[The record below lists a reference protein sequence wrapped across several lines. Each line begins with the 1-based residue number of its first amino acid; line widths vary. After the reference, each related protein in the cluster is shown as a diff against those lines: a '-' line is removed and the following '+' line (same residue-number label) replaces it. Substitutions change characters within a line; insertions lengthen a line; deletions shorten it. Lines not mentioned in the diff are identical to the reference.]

1 MCSRSSWPKCRLEVK
16 VNPTPVAAS
25 GFSSAGRASDRKVCL
40 PCVDPGGGRRES
52 HHTHRNE
59 GLWLCIEATM
69 VNLVSQLLVSCEQKA
84 DKTLQA
90 ENHLF
95 ELSDGRNQFR
105 LALLTEVL
113 RVRDPVQLDLPRYL
127 GLNRRR

>member
-1 MCSRSSWPKCRLEVK
+1 
-16 VNPTPVAAS
+16 
-25 GFSSAGRASDRKVCL
+25 
-40 PCVDPGGGRRES
+40 
-52 HHTHRNE
+52 
-59 GLWLCIEATM
+59 M